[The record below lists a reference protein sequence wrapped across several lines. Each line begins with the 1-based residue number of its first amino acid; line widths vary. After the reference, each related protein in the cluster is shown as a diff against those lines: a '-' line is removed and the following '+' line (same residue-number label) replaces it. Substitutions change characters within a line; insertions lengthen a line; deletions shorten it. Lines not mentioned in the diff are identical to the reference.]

1 MKINNLQLFSVCVVI
16 WGTTWLAITYQLGQV
31 APEVSVGVRFLL
43 AAGVLFLFCCW
54 RGHSLSFTRRQHI
67 DLMLFGSAMFCLSYI
82 FVYHA
87 ELYIISGMVAVA
99 YSASPMIN
107 MWASRFL
114 FGTPV
119 TSRVSIAACLG
130 VVGIVLV
137 FWHEFGK
144 LSTSRNVTI
153 SIIFTALSVFASSA
167 GSMVAMR
174 TQRLGFAT
182 WPSMVW
188 GMGYGGSFALIY
200 AAIIGRS
207 FQIELS
213 FSYLG
218 TLVYLAIFGS
228 IITFGCYLTLLKRI
242 GAARSAYVG
251 VMVPVVALVISYF
264 FEQFQW
270 GWLTTAGVSLLLVGN
285 VLMLQSPAPAPSVDS
300 RH

>member
-1 MKINNLQLFSVCVVI
+1 MKLSNLQLFAICVVI
-16 WGTTWLAITYQLGQV
+16 WGSTWLAITFQLGQV

-43 AAGVLFLFCCW
+43 ASGLLFIFCRW
-54 RGHSLSFTRRQHI
+54 RGHALSFTRRQHI

-130 VVGIVLV
+130 IVGIVLV
-137 FWHEFGK
+137 FWHEFAK
-144 LSTSRNVTI
+144 LTSSRNVTMGI
-153 SIIFTALSVFASSA
+153 LFTVLSVFASSA

-174 TQRLGFAT
+174 TQRLGFALL
-182 WPSMVW
+182 PSMVW
-188 GMGYGGSFALIY
+188 GMGYGGLFALIY
-200 AAIIGRS
+200 AAIVGRS
-207 FQIELS
+207 FQIEWS

-218 TLVYLAIFGS
+218 TLVYLAMFGS

-270 GWLTTAGVSLLLVGN
+270 GWLTTAGVALLLLGN
-285 VLMLQSPAPAPSVDS
+285 VLMLQSPTNSVPVDS
-300 RH
+300 R